1 VTIPA
6 CIIVFTGIASTFF
19 LLLVIFGAALRYS
32 NPDLMEAEEAKPW
45 DR

>member
-1 VTIPA
+1 MTIPA
-6 CIIVFTGIASTFF
+6 CIIGLTDFLSIFF